1 MRTPAGIALP
11 CRCLARRRQN
21 GRQHNQGSPRRH
33 AQARLLTEQPP
44 GADDRVHR
52 LQRDDHAGRARFQ
65 AFQALEEQELRQTG
79 AEHAHAAV
87 GHGQQGK
94 RQARAQASE
103 QADGAFV
110 EHGQRT
116 GRYGGRWQHQLRGL
130 KSRSWQPSLRN
141 VARAN
146 TPGWRGAGL

>member
-1 MRTPAGIALP
+1 MNKSVGIAASTLLFYAESKMI
-11 CRCLARRRQN
+11 CQLDARKMRMMYAGDCLI
-21 GRQHNQGSPRRH
+21 
-33 AQARLLTEQPP
+33 AQLQEATMLLQVEIANT
-44 GADDRVHR
+44 VI
-52 LQRDDHAGRARFQ
+52 AGMAG
-65 AFQALEEQELRQTG
+65 E
-79 AEHAHAAV
+79 V